1 MGLRDS
7 IGRRGV
13 WPMRGA
19 GALRKG
25 HCEVVKRGMRDPGLC
40 QKPGNTAR
48 SSGRV
53 TFSARSSPEA
63 TADSSTRP

>member
-1 MGLRDS
+1 MPWYLSMAQSTGGVSGQRE
-7 IGRRGV
+7 GRARY
-13 WPMRGA
+13 A
-19 GALRKG
+19 KG
-25 HCEVVKRGMRDPGLC
+25 TAKSR

-63 TADSSTRP
+63 KADSSTRP